1 VGVVN
6 NGPLMN
12 VAISG
17 GTGLI
22 GGALAAS
29 LAADGEGVRI
39 LTRNPSRYEGCFPG
53 CEVVG
58 WAGTRPENL
67 AEALAGVD
75 AVVHL
80 AGESL
85 ADGRWTAARKQR
97 LRDSRIHTTQAL
109 TAAIE
114 RLAGRGEAPTV
125 FVQGS
130 AVGIYGPRGDE
141 ELDEASSTGQD
152 FLATLCRDWE
162 AASEPLDRLGVRRL
176 MLRSG
181 VVLSARG
188 GALPRMVLPFR
199 LFAGGPIGSGKQWV
213 PWIHLDDMAG
223 AIRFLLGRPQAR
235 GPFNLVAP
243 EPVRNREL
251 AKLLGKILHR
261 PAFLPAPALAL
272 KLLLGEMSMVV
283 LESQRAAPAKL
294 AEAGYVFRF
303 SEAEAALRDLLG

>member
-1 VGVVN
+1 
-6 NGPLMN
+6 MN

-39 LTRNPSRYEGCFPG
+39 LTRSPSRYEGRFPG

-67 AEALAGVD
+67 AESLAGVD

-80 AGESL
+80 AGENL

-97 LRDSRIHTTQAL
+97 LRDSRLHTTQAL

-114 RLAGRGEAPTV
+114 LLAARGEAPGV
-125 FVQGS
+125 FAQGS
-130 AVGIYGPRGDE
+130 AVGIYGVRGDE
-141 ELDEASSTGQD
+141 EVDESSSMGQD

-162 AASEPLDRLGVRRL
+162 AASEPLDRLGVRRVA
-176 MLRSG
+176 LRTG
-181 VVLSARG
+181 VVLAARG

-199 LFAGGPIGSGKQWV
+199 LFAGGPIGNGKQWV
-213 PWIHLDDMAG
+213 PWIHLDDAVG
-223 AIRFLLGRPQAR
+223 AIRFLIDRPEAR
-235 GPFNLVAP
+235 GPFNLAAP
-243 EPVRNREL
+243 QPVRNREL

-272 KLLLGEMSMVV
+272 KLLLGEMSLVV
-283 LESQRAAPAKL
+283 LGGQRVVPAKL
-294 AEAGYVFRF
+294 AAAGYAFRF
-303 SEAEAALRDLLG
+303 PEVEAALRDLLG

>member
-1 VGVVN
+1 
-6 NGPLMN
+6 MN

-39 LTRNPSRYEGCFPG
+39 LTRSPSRYEGRFPG

-58 WAGTRPENL
+58 WGGARPENL
-67 AEALAGVD
+67 AEALRGVG

-114 RLAGRGEAPTV
+114 WLAARGEAPEV

-141 ELDEASSTGQD
+141 ELDEASSTGRD

-162 AASEPLDRLGVRRL
+162 AASEPLDRLGVRRV

-199 LFAGGPIGSGKQWV
+199 LFAGGPIGSGRQWV

-243 EPVRNREL
+243 QPVRNREM
-251 AKLLGKILHR
+251 AKLLGKTLRR

-283 LESQRAAPAKL
+283 LEGQRVAPAKL
-294 AEAGYVFRF
+294 TAAGYVFRF
-303 SEAEAALRDLLG
+303 PEAEPALRDLLA